1 MARLTEE
8 TKAWEDLGTMDP
20 LWSILT
26 EPDKKHGKWDI
37 QEFFTTGEKEIDRLM
52 NKSETLRRPL
62 GRGIA
67 LDFGCG
73 VGRLT
78 RALAKH
84 FEKCCGVDI
93 SSTMIEKAKELNS
106 EISNCE
112 FLLNKEENLSMF
124 PTNHFDMI
132 YTNIV
137 LQHIANEEV
146 IKSYVSEFVRV
157 VKTGGLAVFQLP
169 SYISPIYMLQPEARI
184 YTVLSKAGF
193 DGRLLYE
200 RLGLSPIRRNYVPE
214 KEVIELLESLGA
226 DVLDCQRAPWPGP
239 FRGISNTYFFTK

>member
-1 MARLTEE
+1 M
-8 TKAWEDLGTMDP
+8 KAWEDLGAMDP

-26 EPDKKHGKWDI
+26 YPGRKHGKWNL
-37 QEFFTTGEKEIDRLM
+37 QEFFDTGEKEIDRLM
-52 NKSETLRRPL
+52 NKSEMLHRPL
-62 GRGIA
+62 GRETA
-67 LDFGCG
+67 LDFRCG

-84 FEKCCGVDI
+84 FKKCYGVDI
-93 SSTMIEKAKELNS
+93 SFPMVEKAKELNS

-137 LQHIANEEV
+137 LQHITDKDV

-169 SYISPIYMLQPEARI
+169 SYISAIAMLQPRARI
-184 YTVLSKAGF
+184 HSVLSKAGF
-193 DGRLLYE
+193 DKRFLYDRL
-200 RLGLSPIRRNYVPE
+200 RLVPIRMNYVSE
-214 KEVIELLESLGA
+214 KEVIDLLESLGA
-226 DVLDCQRAPWPGP
+226 FVLDCQREPFPGP
-239 FRGISNTYFFTK
+239 FRGISNTYFVIK